1 MKLYH
6 ICRERKRKEEIL
18 FFWILSSNFLGPSHR
33 QLVYTICRF
42 FRNFRSFVSRVSTFF
57 FLSVCFFCFSFTF
70 SFVLLYTEELSLS
83 NFLHGR
89 NLCANERSRPS
100 PRCRRALSQIS
111 AARSQYCSNKED
123 TFWEQHRSLE
133 KGYFHYIVYFQ
144 FQLSLTKLNTTLRI
158 RK

>member
-1 MKLYH
+1 MQKEKEWKRKDEDVTHLQKE
-6 ICRERKRKEEIL
+6 RERMRKDEIVAHMQKEREREEEKGRNT

-33 QLVYTICRF
+33 QLVYTIRRF
-42 FRNFRSFVSRVSTFF
+42 FRNFRSFISRVSSFF
-57 FLSVCFFCFSFTF
+57 FLFVCFFCFSFTF

-123 TFWEQHRSLE
+123 TF
-133 KGYFHYIVYFQ
+133 
-144 FQLSLTKLNTTLRI
+144 
-158 RK
+158 